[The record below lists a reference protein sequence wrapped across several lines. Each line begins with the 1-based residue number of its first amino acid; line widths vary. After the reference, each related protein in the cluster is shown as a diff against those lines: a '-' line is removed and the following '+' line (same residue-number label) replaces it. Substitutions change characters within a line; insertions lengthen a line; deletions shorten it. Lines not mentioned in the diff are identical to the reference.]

1 MIDKTAIIHKKAEL
15 AENVSVGPYSIISE
29 GVKIGANTQ
38 IANSCTISGNTMIGA
53 NCKIFSCA
61 SIGSIPQDLKYNG
74 EDTKLVIGDN
84 NIFREFVTVNLGTV
98 DKGITQI
105 GSNNL
110 FMAYSHVAHDCTVG
124 SNCIIA
130 NVGTLAGHVEIEDR
144 AVIGGLVAIH
154 QFTKVGTMSIIGGC
168 SKVVQDVPPYS
179 VCDGHPTKVFGL
191 NLVGLRRAKVK
202 NEIILG
208 LKKAFK
214 ILFFEGL
221 NIGHAIEKIEKE
233 LPRHKEII
241 NLIEFI
247 RSSKRGICK

>member
-1 MIDKTAIIHKKAEL
+1 MIDKTAIIHKKAYL
-15 AENVSVGPYSIISE
+15 AFGVSVGPYTVIGE
-29 GVKIGANTQ
+29 NVKIGPNTQ
-38 IANSCTISGNTMIGA
+38 IANSCTISGNTTIGA

-84 NIFREFVTVNLGTV
+84 NIFREFVTVNLGTI
-98 DKGITQI
+98 DKGTTSI
-105 GSNNL
+105 GNSNL
-110 FMAYSHVAHDCTVG
+110 FMAYSHVAHDCVIG
-124 SNCIIA
+124 SHCIIA

-154 QFTKVGTMSIIGGC
+154 QFTRVGTMSIIGGC

-179 VCDGHPTKVFGL
+179 VCDGHPTKVFNV
-191 NLVGLRRAKVK
+191 NLVGLRRAGIK
-202 NEIILG
+202 NEIIAD

-221 NIGHAIEKIEKE
+221 NLSHAIEQVQSE
-233 LPRHKEII
+233 LPFHTEIK
-241 NLIEFI
+241 NLIEFV
-247 RSSKRGICK
+247 RNSKRGICK